1 MTPLRRIR
9 EIHKY
14 SLAEVAAAV
23 SSDAG
28 NLSRIESGAQRPSLD
43 LAEKLAQFFNGEIN
57 EMQLLYPERFDV
69 AAPKEFDD
77 LSESKGTS
85 V

>member
-28 NLSRIESGAQRPSLD
+28 NLSRIENGNQKPSLQ
-43 LAEKLAQFFNGEIN
+43 LAEDLTHFFKGEIT

-77 LSESKGTS
+77 LSKEKEQSQ
-85 V
+85 